1 MMKKFNKILDF
12 KNLLM
17 IIKGEV
23 DG

>member
-1 MMKKFNKILDF
+1 MMNKFNKILDF
-12 KNLLM
+12 EFFLM